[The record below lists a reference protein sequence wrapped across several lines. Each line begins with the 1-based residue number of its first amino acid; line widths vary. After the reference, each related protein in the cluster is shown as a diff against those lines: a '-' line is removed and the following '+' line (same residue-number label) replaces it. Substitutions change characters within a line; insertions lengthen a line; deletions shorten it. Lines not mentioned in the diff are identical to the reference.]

1 MGESTAGNGQILA
14 STELTPVTVAEPYL
28 GMKIEMA
35 AVEQGKDGV
44 VICKLTHATPFEGKA
59 TVKLL
64 GLPAKVTT
72 TEIEIDKSTEE
83 INFPISIAADSPKGQ
98 HKNLFCYLNI
108 PESNTLIPHN
118 VGHGGVL
125 RIDPPPKKPAPAAPK
140 KEAPKTVAK
149 VVKKE
154 KPLSRLEKLR
164 LEAKNK

>member
-1 MGESTAGNGQILA
+1 
-14 STELTPVTVAEPYL
+14 
-28 GMKIEMA
+28 MA
-35 AVEQGKDGV
+35 AVEQGKDGG

-118 VGHGGVL
+118 VGHGG
-125 RIDPPPKKPAPAAPK
+125 RG
-140 KEAPKTVAK
+140 
-149 VVKKE
+149 
-154 KPLSRLEKLR
+154 
-164 LEAKNK
+164 

>member
-1 MGESTAGNGQILA
+1 MGESTASNGQILA

-72 TEIEIDKSTEE
+72 TEIEIDKSILDGRPLQSTTAVLVHFREE
-83 INFPISIAADSPKGQ
+83 HVRHEG
-98 HKNLFCYLNI
+98 
-108 PESNTLIPHN
+108 
-118 VGHGGVL
+118 
-125 RIDPPPKKPAPAAPK
+125 
-140 KEAPKTVAK
+140 
-149 VVKKE
+149 
-154 KPLSRLEKLR
+154 LR
-164 LEAKNK
+164 LGQPGPALLVQQRQHAAGVPGF